1 MYHLCEMAI
10 AYGIV
15 LFLPTLVDF
24 MYESET
30 EVMLIG
36 WLNIGLIVMAYEND
50 FVEVLAHKQRIL
62 RRYLFEPTPFAI
74 HVSLCGTISI
84 GWKI

>member
-36 WLNIGLIVMAYEND
+36 WLNIGLIVMDIND
-50 FVEVLAHKQRIL
+50 GMSDH
-62 RRYLFEPTPFAI
+62 
-74 HVSLCGTISI
+74 HN
-84 GWKI
+84 